1 MKKKEIY
8 SLEELE
14 LFEKLEKDVEQ
25 GNYKPIPQKELK
37 EKKAFFKQVA
47 LNTIEKRKKKKS
59 YNIRLFENDVE
70 NIKALALK
78 EGLSYQTFLS
88 SMVHKIATGQIK
100 AL

>member
-1 MKKKEIY
+1 MKDNEIY
-8 SLEELE
+8 TLDELE
-14 LFEKLEKDVEQ
+14 LLKQIENGDYVSLAKDELEKE
-25 GNYKPIPQKELK
+25 
-37 EKKAFFKQVA
+37 KAFLKQVA
-47 LNTIEKRKKKKS
+47 INTIEKRKKKKS
-59 YNIRLFENDVE
+59 YNIRLFENDIE

>member
-1 MKKKEIY
+1 MKNSDLY
-8 SLEELE
+8 TSDELE
-14 LFEKLEKDVEQ
+14 MFEKIENGDYVSL
-25 GNYKPIPQKELK
+25 GNEAFEN
-37 EKKAFFKQVA
+37 EKKLLKQTA

-78 EGLSYQTFLS
+78 EGLSYQTFIS

-100 AL
+100 AV

>member
-1 MKKKEIY
+1 MKNNEIY
-8 SLEELE
+8 TPDELE
-14 LFEKLEKDVEQ
+14 QLEQIENGDYISLPKDELEK
-25 GNYKPIPQKELK
+25 
-37 EKKAFFKQVA
+37 EKVFLKQVA
-47 LNTIEKRKKKKS
+47 INTIEKRKKKKS
-59 YNIRLFENDVE
+59 YNIRLFENDIE